1 MANQSRLLTYYIT
14 ILLSL
19 LFFHAN
25 AAPISFADVEESWK
39 RGLSEVYYHLL
50 LPPSPHL

>member
-1 MANQSRLLTYYIT
+1 MANPSRLLTYYIT

-19 LFFHAN
+19 LFLRGN

-39 RGLSEVYYHLL
+39 RGLSEVYYHIL